1 MALLT
6 AALIVL
12 AMPPYDLW
20 PLALVG
26 FAPFYLATRNL
37 SPWRAAGL
45 AWLMALAGNL
55 VAQTWWVP
63 LAAGYAHTS
72 QLFAVGLL
80 VGLCAYQALLFA
92 AWAWLCQWLERRFHL
107 SWIISAPLCL
117 ALLENAM
124 PFFFKYYLALSV
136 WRAWP
141 LTQVAELGGPPAVS
155 ALVVLC
161 NITLAE
167 IALAV
172 WQRRTLGQRATG
184 RLAWAGAAT
193 FLLILLLGV
202 LRADQVDA
210 ARAQAPQ
217 LTVGILQPNFGIT
230 TSAERERRGTV
241 YLETLRRSTVELGQQ
256 GAELVIWPESSW
268 PYLFDRALQRE
279 FPPGHPW
286 ELRPGYTGR
295 LLAGML
301 THSFGTG
308 SDIYNSA
315 VLFSASGQMVGRYD
329 KNHLVPF
336 AEQIPLAD
344 RYPEQAKKLQEQL
357 HDFPQITPGTEQ
369 IVLVDG
375 DPSTLPPA
383 GVAEQVLRVGPMIC
397 SEDIEPDYVRQLARL
412 KPNLLVAIISDGWFG
427 ESAAPHQHLALASFR
442 AIELR
447 RDFVRS
453 TNTGVSA
460 IIDAVGRVRVE
471 GPLYGLPVDQ
481 PREQTT
487 LLVGQVALL
496 EIPAAAPY
504 TAQYFPYACVL
515 ALVIG
520 LVAQSIATRSGQAA
534 KAKKGKKD
542 EGQTSTQA

>member
-1 MALLT
+1 MSPSSLDRSKQILKTLVPAGLT
-6 AALIVL
+6 AACVVL
-12 AMPPYDLW
+12 AMPPYDWW
-20 PLALVG
+20 PLAMVG
-26 FAPFYLATRNL
+26 FAPFYLVARKL
-37 SPWRAAGL
+37 SPGRAAGL

-72 QLFAVGLL
+72 HLFAVGLL

-92 AWAWLCQWLERRFHL
+92 AWAWLCRWLERRWHL

-155 ALVVLC
+155 ALIVLC

-167 IALAV
+167 IML
-172 WQRRTLGQRATG
+172 TLGQRRSPG
-184 RLAWAGAAT
+184 RLTWASALT
-193 FLLILLLGV
+193 FLVILGLGV
-202 LRADQVDA
+202 WRAGQVDV
-210 ARAQAPQ
+210 ARTQAPH

-230 TSAERERRGTV
+230 TATERERRGAL
-241 YLETLRRSTVELGQQ
+241 YQATLRRGTVELGQK
-256 GAELVIWPESSW
+256 GAELVIWSESSW
-268 PYLFDRALQRE
+268 PYLFDRTLQRE

-301 THSFGTG
+301 THNFGTG

-315 VLFSASGQMVGRYD
+315 VLFSASGQIMGRYD

-336 AEQIPLAD
+336 AEHIPFAD
-344 RYPEQAKKLQEQL
+344 RFPEQAETLRKQL
-357 HDFPQITPGTEQ
+357 HDFPQITPGAEQ
-369 IVLVDG
+369 TVLVDG
-375 DPSTLPPA
+375 D
-383 GVAEQVLRVGPMIC
+383 LRIGPMIC
-397 SEDIEPDYVRQLARL
+397 SEDIEPDHVNQLARL
-412 KPNLLVAIISDGWFG
+412 NPNLLVALISDGWFG
-427 ESAAPHQHLALASFR
+427 DSAAPRQHLGLASFR

-447 RDFVRS
+447 RDFVRA
-453 TNTGVSA
+453 TNTGVTA
-460 IIDAVGRVRVE
+460 IIDAVGRVRLE

-481 PREQTT
+481 PREETT

-496 EIPAAAPY
+496 EIPAAAPA
-504 TAQYFPYACVL
+504 TAPYFSYACWL
-515 ALVIG
+515 ALLIG
-520 LVAQSIATRSGQAA
+520 LIAQSIANRRQMT
-534 KAKKGKKD
+534 KARKSR
-542 EGQTSTQA
+542 QR